1 MNRFHHMDFRF
12 TFFHF
17 ETQTVSSRV
26 GCSITTSEPEQQQG
40 NDLQSDTPTIHDGRK
55 GAEIKGATSPKG
67 RKAVQLGS
75 AGSYSPLM
83 KRK

>member
-1 MNRFHHMDFRF
+1 M
-12 TFFHF
+12 
-17 ETQTVSSRV
+17 SSRV

-40 NDLQSDTPTIHDGRK
+40 NDLQSDTPTIQDGRK

-75 AGSYSPLM
+75 AGSYPTDEEQIEHLEE
-83 KRK
+83 RKPPKMF